1 MFQGLLAL
9 NNLRSKLFWLREH
22 FAKQIVPRRRKD
34 RKRKEEERMKNF
46 INYLK
51 NEDGISTVEVLVIIA
66 VLVAAA
72 LLFKDRLISFVNTY
86 FDKLNTKTG
95 GLF

>member
-1 MFQGLLAL
+1 
-9 NNLRSKLFWLREH
+9 
-22 FAKQIVPRRRKD
+22 
-34 RKRKEEERMKNF
+34 MKNF
-46 INYLK
+46 IRYIK

-86 FDKLNTKTG
+86 FDKLNAKTG

>member
-1 MFQGLLAL
+1 MDKGEGL
-9 NNLRSKLFWLREH
+9 
-22 FAKQIVPRRRKD
+22 KD
-34 RKRKEEERMKNF
+34 FLMDES
-46 INYLK
+46 
-51 NEDGISTVEVLVIIA
+51 GISTVEVLVIIA

-72 LLFKDRLISFVNTY
+72 ILFKDKLIGFVNTY